1 MRAIKELPTRPSSA
15 SSFWLM
21 FLLPLI
27 PQAQTNLEAR
37 PEVRALADMGWESC
51 GADWAGRRG
60 VDECRESL
68 CGADV
73 QSQV

>member
-1 MRAIKELPTRPSSA
+1 MRAIKELPTWTSSA
-15 SSFWLM
+15 SSFWFL

-37 PEVRALADMGWESC
+37 PEVRALVDTGWESC
-51 GADWAGRRG
+51 RADWAGRRG
-60 VDECRESL
+60 VDESRECH